1 MAPSNKRSPKSE
13 YIFWE
18 NILIFRRKQ
27 MKDSFHL
34 IKVLIKGGINYGSL

>member
-27 MKDSFHL
+27 MKDTFHL
-34 IKVLIKGGINYGSL
+34 KNF